1 MKITRATEQDI
12 EALQQLAVLIEHPS
26 AQLFDEDDP
35 QNFDGCNPEHL
46 TMLWDKIVDISRHG
60 YLTRAAMNLSALL
73 DPDNEILDF
82 AQSALELSPK
92 LQQGLNDTKRL
103 DWLAKNDCALTE
115 NLGDEDGDKQDT
127 PFAVIHVQEEH
138 FEVLAAANN
147 IRQAIDTA
155 MQAQAAEAEAT

>member
-103 DWLAKNDCALTE
+103 NWLADPANKISSVILPGWCS
-115 NLGDEDGDKQDT
+115 DEYDSLRD
-127 PFAVIHVQEEH
+127 
-138 FEVLAAANN
+138 
-147 IRQAIDTA
+147 AIDAA
-155 MQAQAAEAEAT
+155 MQAQAAEAKE

>member
-1 MKITRATEQDI
+1 MKIARATEQDI

-35 QNFDGCNPEHL
+35 QNFNEANPEHL

-82 AQSALELSPK
+82 EQSALELSPK
-92 LQQGLNDTKRL
+92 LQQGLDDTKRL
-103 DWLAKNDCALTE
+103 DWLADPENTIGKVMLT
-115 NLGDEDGDKQDT
+115 GWCSDEYDSLRD
-127 PFAVIHVQEEH
+127 
-138 FEVLAAANN
+138 
-147 IRQAIDTA
+147 AID
-155 MQAQAAEAEAT
+155 AAIKETN

>member
-1 MKITRATEQDI
+1 MKIARATEQDI

-35 QNFDGCNPEHL
+35 QNFNEANPEHL

-82 AQSALELSPK
+82 EQSALELSPK
-92 LQQGLNDTKRL
+92 LQQGLDDTKRL
-103 DWLAKNDCALTE
+103 DWLADRDNRIGNVQLPAECVAC
-115 NLGDEDGDKQDT
+115 NLHSMRD
-127 PFAVIHVQEEH
+127 
-138 FEVLAAANN
+138 
-147 IRQAIDTA
+147 AIDMA
-155 MQAQAAEAEAT
+155 MQMDKENTGTQEKDA

>member
-1 MKITRATEQDI
+1 MKIARATEQDI
-12 EALQQLAVLIEHPS
+12 EALQQLAVLIEDPS

-60 YLTRAAMNLSALL
+60 YLIRAAMNLSVLL

-103 DWLAKNDCALTE
+103 DWLADRDNHIGNVQLPAECVAC
-115 NLGDEDGDKQDT
+115 NLHSMRD
-127 PFAVIHVQEEH
+127 
-138 FEVLAAANN
+138 
-147 IRQAIDTA
+147 AIDMA
-155 MQAQAAEAEAT
+155 MQIQAAETA